1 MAKKVVLISYLQS
14 NKKYVITEQHPERHV
29 AFLREQFLVNLKK
42 TNATASATVTLQRFD
57 PVFDCLVDLE
67 DDDEVHDKDRLTAV
81 VSTVSSE
88 ETKVRLIIID
98 NNNSGEIKCYY
109 IMQICEVGH
118 FVQRARGIEP
128 PSI

>member
-1 MAKKVVLISYLQS
+1 M
-14 NKKYVITEQHPERHV
+14 ITEQHPERHV

-88 ETKVRLIIID
+88 ETKVRLI
-98 NNNSGEIKCYY
+98 
-109 IMQICEVGH
+109 MQICEVGH